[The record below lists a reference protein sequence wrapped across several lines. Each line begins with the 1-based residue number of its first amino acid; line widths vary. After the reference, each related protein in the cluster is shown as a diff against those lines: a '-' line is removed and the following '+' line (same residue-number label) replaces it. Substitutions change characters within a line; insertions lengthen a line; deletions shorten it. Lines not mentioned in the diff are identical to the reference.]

1 MSQPVSIY
9 SVVRCESKFNFS
21 SVIPP
26 YLYGPFARLFQPISP
41 GDWTPFSTNIYI
53 SNLLS
58 PTGKYPRAP
67 PYLDIRDAARAH
79 VEAFRARPNTQGRK
93 RILVASP
100 HVVVYKDLLE
110 TIKKARPEL
119 RERLI
124 QTPIPDFPIG
134 SLDLDYARIE
144 EVLGIKKED
153 FHTLEQASLYYLLII
168 RMVLR
173 GDLQI

>member
-1 MSQPVSIY
+1 MSQPVSI
-9 SVVRCESKFNFS
+9 SLVFCCESKFNFG

-53 SNLLS
+53 SNLLC
-58 PTGKYPRAP
+58 PTGGYPIAP
-67 PYLDIRDAARAH
+67 PYSDVRDTARAH
-79 VEAFRARPNTQGRK
+79 IEAFKAPLNIKGRK
-93 RILVASP
+93 RILFASP

-124 QTPIPDFPIG
+124 QTPVPDFPI
-134 SLDLDYARIE
+134 SSFDLDYARIE
-144 EVLGIKKED
+144 EVLGIKKSD
-153 FHTLEQASLYYLLII
+153 FHTLEQASL
-168 RMVLR
+168 
-173 GDLQI
+173 